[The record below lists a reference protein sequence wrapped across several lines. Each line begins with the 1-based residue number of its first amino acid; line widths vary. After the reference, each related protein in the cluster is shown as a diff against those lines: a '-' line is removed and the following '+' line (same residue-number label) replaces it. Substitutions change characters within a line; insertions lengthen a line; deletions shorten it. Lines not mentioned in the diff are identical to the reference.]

1 MHQEQQRLQL
11 VGSGDLL
18 TLVPRGVGGA
28 PHIPAL
34 CEETPT
40 LAVTDNEVRPCGSP
54 PSPLAAKGHGET
66 PVAVALRG
74 LGQVPD
80 PHHQGNLIICHAP
93 IVVAAPGQGQHLA
106 GPALAHAERDLQ
118 VVRPGPQLSR
128 LEGFS
133 QHAPQHLLVQAAD
146 REATAD
152 IDTEAISGELDVGA
166 SPTLESVPSV
176 LRGAARFLLLRC
188 APLAPCVVVV
198 GLFLALLGRRDQ
210 T

>member
-1 MHQEQQRLQL
+1 M
-11 VGSGDLL
+11 
-18 TLVPRGVGGA
+18 
-28 PHIPAL
+28 
-34 CEETPT
+34 
-40 LAVTDNEVRPCGSP
+40 AVTDNEVRPCGSP
-54 PSPLAAKGHGET
+54 PSPPAAKGHGET
-66 PVAVALRG
+66 PVAVAHRG

-146 REATAD
+146 RGATAD
-152 IDTEAISGELDVGA
+152 IDNRGELRGLDVGA

-176 LRGAARFLLLRC
+176 LRGAARFLLVAVCAVGALRRRGR
-188 APLAPCVVVV
+188 AVPGAIGSEGPDVTPCNPVHD
-198 GLFLALLGRRDQ
+198 RR
-210 T
+210 

>member
-1 MHQEQQRLQL
+1 M
-11 VGSGDLL
+11 
-18 TLVPRGVGGA
+18 
-28 PHIPAL
+28 
-34 CEETPT
+34 
-40 LAVTDNEVRPCGSP
+40 AVTDNEVRPCGSP
-54 PSPLAAKGHGET
+54 PSPPAAKGHGET
-66 PVAVALRG
+66 PVAVAHRG

-80 PHHQGNLIICHAP
+80 PHHQGSLIICHAP

-133 QHAPQHLLVQAAD
+133 QHALQHLLVQAAD
-146 REATAD
+146 RGATAD
-152 IDTEAISGELDVGA
+152 IETEASSGELDVGA
-166 SPTLESVPSV
+166 SPTLKSVPSV